1 MPNLRDASFK
11 ILEYPEHPLETIE
24 KVARTCYQTAEKIG
38 PGSAE
43 RMVKMLVE
51 NGHHAML
58 EFGGWI
64 AVQFI
69 SNRGFTHEQVRMR
82 LTSIAQESTR
92 WCNYSKEKFGS
103 QITCI
108 DPAAVLEMTKLSVED
123 QAWAHGEMIESWLRD
138 EETYMRL
145 TARHVPAEIARDVL
159 PIGLKAE
166 INIAANTREWRHIFS
181 MRTSRRAHPRMR
193 ELMRPLLAEFR
204 RRTTILFDDV
214 GSVSDEDTTKTFQ
227 AKA

>member
-1 MPNLRDASFK
+1 MPEIINASFE
-11 ILEYPEHPLETIE
+11 ILEYPEHPLEMIE

-43 RMVKMLVE
+43 RMVRMLLE
-51 NGHHAML
+51 SGHHAMI

-64 AVQFI
+64 TVRFV

-82 LTSIAQESTR
+82 LTSDAQESTR
-92 WCNYSKEKFGS
+92 YCNYSKDKFGQ
-103 QITCI
+103 QIRCI
-108 DPAAVLEMTKLSVED
+108 DPASVLAMTKLSIED
-123 QAWAHGEMIESWLRD
+123 QAWAKGEMLESWLRD

-145 TARHVPAEIARDVL
+145 VARKIPAEIARDVL

-166 INIAANTREWRHIFS
+166 LNVGANVREWRHIIT

-193 ELMRPLLAEFR
+193 ELMRPMLSEFR
-204 RRTTILFDDV
+204 RLTPILWDDV
-214 GSVSDEDTTKTFQ
+214 GSVNDEDV
-227 AKA
+227 AKAFQVKA

>member
-1 MPNLRDASFK
+1 MPNIINASFE
-11 ILEYPEHPLETIE
+11 ILEYPEHPLEMIE

-38 PGSAE
+38 PGTAE
-43 RMVKMLVE
+43 RMVKMLLE
-51 NGHHAML
+51 SGHHAMI

-64 AVQFI
+64 VVRFI

-82 LTSIAQESTR
+82 LTSDAQESTR
-92 WCNYSKEKFGS
+92 WCNYSKDKFGS

-108 DPAAVLEMTKLSVED
+108 DPASVLAMTKLSIED
-123 QAWAHGEMIESWLRD
+123 QAWAKAEMIESWLRD
-138 EETYMRL
+138 EETYIRL
-145 TARHVPAEIARDVL
+145 TARGVPSEIARDVL

-166 INIAANTREWRHIFS
+166 LNVGANVREWMHIFK

-204 RRTTILFDDV
+204 SMTPILWNQVGFVSDDDV
-214 GSVSDEDTTKTFQ
+214 HPDFA